1 VLKLNAS
8 LKINKKV
15 EGTSLALDTKI
26 NNPKMKYRITI
37 IGTNPEVT
45 RTIDLSPPKITT
57 EVNIVK
63 ITPITS
69 FQLPSPIS
77 KIAFGFRTSMYD

>member
-1 VLKLNAS
+1 MKLKAS

-15 EGTSLALDTKI
+15 EGTTLALDTKI

-37 IGTNPEVT
+37 IGTKPEVT
-45 RTIDLSPPKITT
+45 RTIDLSPPKITI
-57 EVNIVK
+57 EVSIVK

-69 FQLPSPIS
+69 FQLPLPIS
-77 KIAFGFRTSMYD
+77 NIAFGFRTSMYD